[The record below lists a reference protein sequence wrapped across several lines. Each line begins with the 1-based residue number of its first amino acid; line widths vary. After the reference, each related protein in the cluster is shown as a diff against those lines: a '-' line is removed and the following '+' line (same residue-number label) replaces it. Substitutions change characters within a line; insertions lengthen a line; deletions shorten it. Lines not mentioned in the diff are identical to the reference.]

1 MEAEE
6 EAREVATASA
16 ALFGGTEGEPRFDDD
31 DGMDGSDLPPSF
43 AMPMLPRGDEEED
56 AAAPSSVPREEAE
69 KQMEDANLQPQETMA
84 DTTEAH
90 VTQTD
95 GQQPETTTDTDDSAM
110 EAADRRCYQCRFEN
124 CPKFAQGGG
133 LCIAHGGGYRC
144 QTPFCAFFNLRTCP
158 DHGGSKRCGVTGCTR
173 VAQGTSA
180 LCCAHGGGRKCSV
193 KKCDKYDAGLGL
205 CLAHGG
211 GRDCTMNDCTK
222 KAIRYG
228 LCSGH
233 GGRARCKVEGC
244 EKYDRGQ
251 GKCKAHGGG
260 YFCKVQGCNKK
271 DKGGGLCVAHDDAKL
286 KAVAIGLSMEVDASN
301 TAAQGSVALVVGAT
315 NTTKEVDTALHTV
328 IRFGRCCAHGGKP
341 RCTVEGCER
350 LGQARGLCKAHGGTK
365 PCSFPDCTRKA
376 NSGGHCIRHGGGGR
390 CKTEGCVKTNRG
402 GGYCKAHGG
411 GKKCTVPDCNDW
423 AIGGGV
429 CPQHELF
436 AAAAVV
442 SV

>member
-211 GRDCTMNDCTK
+211 GRD
-222 KAIRYG
+222 Y
-228 LCSGH
+228 
-233 GGRARCKVEGC
+233 
-244 EKYDRGQ
+244 
-251 GKCKAHGGG
+251 
-260 YFCKVQGCNKK
+260 
-271 DKGGGLCVAHDDAKL
+271 DAKL

-328 IRFGRCCAHGGKP
+328 VALHVPSRTAP
-341 RCTVEGCER
+341 RNRSALDDAVRMSPCDDGY
-350 LGQARGLCKAHGGTK
+350 LKDPPYLCMRAGF
-365 PCSFPDCTRKA
+365 S
-376 NSGGHCIRHGGGGR
+376 
-390 CKTEGCVKTNRG
+390 
-402 GGYCKAHGG
+402 Y
-411 GKKCTVPDCNDW
+411 
-423 AIGGGV
+423 
-429 CPQHELF
+429 
-436 AAAAVV
+436 
-442 SV
+442 

>member
-271 DKGGGLCVAHDDAKL
+271 DKGGDDAKL

-328 IRFGRCCAHGGKP
+328 VALHVPSRTAPRNRSALDDAVRMVGNLGVPWRDASVSARPVDCA
-341 RCTVEGCER
+341 RLTEARSLAAFRIARARQIAEATVFVTVVEVAAR
-350 LGQARGLCKAHGGTK
+350 LR
-365 PCSFPDCTRKA
+365 
-376 NSGGHCIRHGGGGR
+376 
-390 CKTEGCVKTNRG
+390 
-402 GGYCKAHGG
+402 
-411 GKKCTVPDCNDW
+411 
-423 AIGGGV
+423 
-429 CPQHELF
+429 
-436 AAAAVV
+436 AASRRTAAVATARLTEA
-442 SV
+442 SPCDDGYLKDPPYLCMRAGFSY